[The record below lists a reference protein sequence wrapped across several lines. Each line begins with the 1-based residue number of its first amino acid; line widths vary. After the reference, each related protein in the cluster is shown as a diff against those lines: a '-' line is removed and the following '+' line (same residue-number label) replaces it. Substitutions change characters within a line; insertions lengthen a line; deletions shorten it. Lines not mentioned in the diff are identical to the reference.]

1 MAEVC
6 VNQLG
11 RTVIVS
17 AEKYSGQTGF
27 VSGQRK
33 QQLQQIIKK
42 YHKTTK
48 SGGNNPKT
56 KQGICEGFY
65 INGAVH
71 RQIKG
76 GKNNRSYHADKGRLR
91 ADVRAGFC
99 QLVIHITVE
108 DKAEKKKHKSENI
121 ARLHAACLH
130 KRP

>member
-48 SGGNNPKT
+48 SGGKLAAWSRNDANYTLYTPA
-56 KQGICEGFY
+56 
-65 INGAVH
+65 AVDTEELLSLC
-71 RQIKG
+71 RELIE
-76 GKNNRSYHADKGRLR
+76 KN
-91 ADVRAGFC
+91 
-99 QLVIHITVE
+99 
-108 DKAEKKKHKSENI
+108 
-121 ARLHAACLH
+121 
-130 KRP
+130 

>member
-1 MAEVC
+1 MA
-6 VNQLG
+6 
-11 RTVIVS
+11 

-42 YHKTTK
+42 YHKTAK

-56 KQGICEGFY
+56 EQGIREGLY
-65 INGAVH
+65 INGVVH
-71 RQIKG
+71 SQIKG
-76 GKNNRSYHADKGRLR
+76 GKNNRNYHADQGRLR
-91 ADVRAGFC
+91 ADIRAGFC
-99 QLVIHITVE
+99 QPVIHITVE

-121 ARLHAACLH
+121 AGLHAACLH